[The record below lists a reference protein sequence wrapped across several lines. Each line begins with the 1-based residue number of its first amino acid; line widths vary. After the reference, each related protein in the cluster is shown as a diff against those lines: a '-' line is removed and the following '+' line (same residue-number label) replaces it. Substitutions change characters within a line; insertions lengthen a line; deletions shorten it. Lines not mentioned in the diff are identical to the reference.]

1 MRPLHSHTHRL
12 GRRIGI
18 ALVAVACMA
27 LGVTA
32 AAASAKINKADF
44 AKFVNCPIE
53 NGAGAC
59 VYGETYGGEFKMGSK
74 TVPIT
79 NPQVLQGG
87 IPSLGTE
94 TYHLIAPRL
103 GAEALSKA
111 SEPIP
116 GGLTGVTEL
125 IGGPAS
131 ATAELAGAPSTVEV
145 TPYAL
150 AAGLRS
156 PNEGATATTLP
167 LKVHLENELL
177 GPNCY
182 IGSETEP
189 IVLNLTTGKTHPSSG
204 ESIEGSPGKT
214 VDLDKERIIEYEGV
228 SLVDN
233 TFSVPAAHNC
243 GTSSLTEPVITAAVN
258 LAAGL
263 PSASGNKAVLDA
275 NFFTTFKQWVEKYA
289 KPPKVKKVKG
299 ASKK

>member
-1 MRPLHSHTHRL
+1 MA
-12 GRRIGI
+12 
-18 ALVAVACMA
+18 ALACMA
-27 LGVTA
+27 LGVTT

-59 VYGETYGGEFKMGSK
+59 IYGETYSGEFKMGSK
-74 TVPIT
+74 SVPIT
-79 NPQVLQGG
+79 KPQILQGG

-103 GAEALSKA
+103 GAEALSKT

-131 ATAELAGAPSTVEV
+131 ATAEIAGPPSIVET

-150 AAGLRS
+150 AAGTRAV
-156 PNEGATATTLP
+156 NEGATATRLP
-167 LKVHLENELL
+167 LKVHLENEQL

-182 IGSETEP
+182 IGSDAEP
-189 IVLNLTTGKTHPSSG
+189 IVLNLTTGKTHPTSG
-204 ESIEGSPGKT
+204 ESIQGSPGKT
-214 VDLDKERIIEYEGV
+214 VDLDRERIIEYEGV
-228 SLVDN
+228 ALVDN

-243 GTSSLTEPVITAAVN
+243 GTSSLTEPVIT
-258 LAAGL
+258 
-263 PSASGNKAVLDA
+263 
-275 NFFTTFKQWVEKYA
+275 
-289 KPPKVKKVKG
+289 
-299 ASKK
+299 